1 MYKWTYN
8 DMVCLIVQMKLYAVN
23 ELDLPVMGV
32 YSRTRK
38 ISVLLILC
46 THLPRQRSSLSCSHQ
61 LHQLANP
68 TYLNLR
74 QFTHIMKYKA
84 SKSEGLCR

>member
-46 THLPRQRSSLSCSHQ
+46 TYLPRQRSSLSCSHQ

-68 TYLNLR
+68 TYLISEAIY
-74 QFTHIMKYKA
+74 THYEIQSKQERGIM
-84 SKSEGLCR
+84 